1 MSQWVDGNG
10 RRNQSPSLNR
20 STLSRSHGAACIPN
34 NILRTPTIDRIARS
48 SSKACPLNATS
59 DADQRWMRTALDLAV
74 QGRGAVE
81 PNPMVGCVVVR
92 NDCLIASGFHARFG
106 GPHAEVVALE
116 NLGPSEL
123 DDATLYVSLE
133 PCCHTGKTPP
143 CVDLLLRKRPRR
155 VVVAMLDPFPQVAGK
170 GIDRLRQAGIAVDI
184 GVLEGAAKQLNAPYL
199 KLLQDHR
206 PWVIAKWAMTLD
218 GAMAAD
224 SGDSKWISNES
235 SRLAVHRLRGVC
247 DAVLIGSQTALRDDP
262 LLTTRLPEGE
272 SPARRAHRVVV
283 DRSMRVSTSSQLVA
297 TARDWPLVI
306 ATQHPEGVASQD
318 RSEHL
323 RCIARLKEAGADVWL
338 LPNENSRVFLEGML
352 DEMGRRRW
360 TNVLLEGG
368 SKMLGAFW
376 DAGHIDQV
384 ECFIA
389 PRILGSGSAVP
400 PVSGIAKDWMN
411 QARSLHRI
419 EWEKLGEDC
428 HFRGFT
434 APCVENND
442 GIGR

>member
-1 MSQWVDGNG
+1 MTADAHDDAHWMELALQ
-10 RRNQSPSLNR
+10 
-20 STLSRSHGAACIPN
+20 AAV
-34 NILRTPTIDRIARS
+34 R
-48 SSKACPLNATS
+48 
-59 DADQRWMRTALDLAV
+59 
-74 QGRGAVE
+74 GRGAVE

-92 NDCLIASGFHARFG
+92 NDRVIASGFHARFG

-116 NLGPSEL
+116 NLDPSEL
-123 DDATLYVSLE
+123 HDSTLYVSLE

-155 VVVAMLDPFPQVAGK
+155 VVVAMLDPFPQVAGE
-170 GIDRLRQAGIAVDI
+170 GIARLQQAGIAVDV
-184 GVLEGAAKQLNAPYL
+184 GVMEGAARQLNVPYL
-199 KLLQDHR
+199 KLLEHQR

-218 GAMAAD
+218 GALAAD
-224 SGDSKWISNES
+224 SGDSKWISNET
-235 SRLAVHRLRGVC
+235 SRLAVHRLRSVC
-247 DAVLIGSQTALRDDP
+247 DAVIIGSQTALRDDP

-283 DRSMRVSTSSQLVA
+283 DRQLRLPTSSQLVT
-297 TARDWPLVI
+297 TAREWPLVVATLHPDGI
-306 ATQHPEGVASQD
+306 APTDRAERTQ
-318 RSEHL
+318 R
-323 RCIARLKEAGADVWL
+323 IAQLQEAGADVWM
-338 LPNENSRVFLEGML
+338 LPDGDPHAFVQDML
-352 DEMGRRRW
+352 NEMGRRRW

-368 SKMLGAFW
+368 SKLLGVFW

-389 PRILGSGSAVP
+389 PKILGSGSALT

-419 EWEKLGEDC
+419 QWEKLGDDF